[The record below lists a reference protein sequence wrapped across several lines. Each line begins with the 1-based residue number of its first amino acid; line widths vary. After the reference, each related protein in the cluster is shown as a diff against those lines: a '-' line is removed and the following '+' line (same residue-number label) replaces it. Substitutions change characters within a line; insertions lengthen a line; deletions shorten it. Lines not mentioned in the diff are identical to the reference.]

1 LGLIEKRARWVVR
14 VSSELEAAD
23 FLISGTAF
31 KRRSWKFKAQSKL
44 GRGAFG
50 SVYRAEFHG
59 L

>member
-1 LGLIEKRARWVVR
+1 M
-14 VSSELEAAD
+14 SSELEAAD